1 MIYDLQKASLL
12 KRFSAFLLDFILI
25 CIVAV
30 GFAALIS
37 RIAKFDVKYQ
47 QFDAY
52 MVKYGE
58 EYGVDMFKMLD
69 AEFAIIIYDRK
80 SGKFIA
86 ARDPL

>member
-1 MIYDLQKASLL
+1 M
-12 KRFSAFLLDFILI
+12 DFILI

-58 EYGVDMFKMLD
+58 EYGVDIKNVIPDD
-69 AEFAIIIYDRK
+69 A
-80 SGKFIA
+80 S
-86 ARDPL
+86 